1 MKKKILIIS
10 WKSIDQSV
18 IKKNFVD
25 QLKNFNQIYIIDI
38 SKIIKFKFEHMDD
51 KNYSQFKNVKIFTAK
66 NISNLKNKINEFK
79 PDLIIPYFMENYSKN
94 TKIVFNLLKSL
105 KIPLLKILD
114 VAAVTGWRYFLVRLK
129 DFFLKDKI
137 YYDFLLH
144 FSSRNSQNFYRSKK
158 NLFIHHYDYEDY
170 LNLKSKKQP
179 RKKNYAVFL
188 DENFASHPDLK
199 RNKRLRLHNIKPKK
213 YYSDMKRFFNFY
225 SKNFNVKIKI
235 AAHPSSKKNYFGKF
249 KMMTYKTSELVKNA
263 SIVILHQSTSL
274 SYPVLFRKKILFVT
288 SNEINKSYISQKI
301 FSLSKF
307 FYNKPLNI
315 DTELNIDQ
323 IKRCT
328 ISYSNKYNKFKNLF
342 LKHPKSLNKSFIYI
356 FSQYFKNQKIREE

>member
-144 FSSRNSQNFYRSKK
+144 FSSRNSQNFYRKKK

-328 ISYSNKYNKFKNLF
+328 IFYSNKYNKFKNLF